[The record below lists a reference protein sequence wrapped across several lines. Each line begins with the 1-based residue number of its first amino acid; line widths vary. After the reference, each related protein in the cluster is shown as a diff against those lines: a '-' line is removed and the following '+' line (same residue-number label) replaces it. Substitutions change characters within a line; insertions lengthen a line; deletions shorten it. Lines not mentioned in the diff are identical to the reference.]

1 MEYYVVTGLLGL
13 EWPLLGG
20 HCSGVGGIGDCCW
33 RLVLSL
39 RTPQAV
45 KHFFAE
51 CSKIRLRE
59 SNGIE
64 KLFDALVLPFDV
76 VHLVVEVDADELIY
90 ISPTGTLF
98 LQANNF
104 DAVHSATVSIIIGV
118 RK

>member
-1 MEYYVVTGLLGL
+1 MLAALAIAVV
-13 EWPLLGG
+13 
-20 HCSGVGGIGDCCW
+20 GDW
-33 RLVLSL
+33 FSL

-90 ISPTGTLF
+90 IISPTTGGDIILQTLTPC
-98 LQANNF
+98 
-104 DAVHSATVSIIIGV
+104 TVPLFPSSSV
-118 RK
+118 

>member
-1 MEYYVVTGLLGL
+1 MLLAM
-13 EWPLLGG
+13 
-20 HCSGVGGIGDCCW
+20 IGS
-33 RLVLSL
+33 LSAN
-39 RTPQAV
+39 PAGSV

-90 ISPTGTLF
+90 ISVRRGHYF
-98 LQANNF
+98 ANF